1 MKPVFFETQA
11 ALRKWLVKNHKTAGE
26 LWVGMYKKHTG
37 KPSITWPQV
46 VDEVLCFGWIDGIR
60 KGIDADSF
68 TNRITPRRKGSHWSA
83 VNLKR
88 VLELQAEGRM
98 TPAGMKAYEERD
110 PAKSQQYSNEQRGIA
125 WPPALEV
132 KFKKSKQAW
141 THFNAQPPG
150 YRKTITWWVISAKR
164 EETQMKRL
172 ARVIEVSAAGGR
184 VDLGSPF
191 GGKNPPGGKS

>member
-1 MKPVFFETQA
+1 MKPVFFESPA
-11 ALRKWLVKNHKTAGE
+11 ALRKWLAKNHKSADE

-60 KGIDADSF
+60 KSIDADSY

-110 PAKSQQYSNEQRGIA
+110 PAKSQQYSSEQQGVA
-125 WPPALEV
+125 LPATLEAR
-132 KFKKSKQAW
+132 FKKNKQAW
-141 THFNAQPPG
+141 TFFNQQPPG
-150 YRKTITWWVISAKR
+150 YRKTILWWVVSAKR
-164 EETQMKRL
+164 EDTQIKRL
-172 ARVIEVSAAGGR
+172 QRLIEVSAAGAR

-191 GGKNPPGGKS
+191 GGKA

>member
-1 MKPVFFETQA
+1 MKPVFFESPA
-11 ALRKWLVKNHKTAGE
+11 ALRKWLAKNHKSADE

-60 KGIDADSF
+60 KGIDAESY

-110 PAKSQQYSNEQRGIA
+110 PAKSQQYSSEQQGV
-125 WPPALEV
+125 ALPTTLEAR
-132 KFKKSKQAW
+132 FKKNKQAW
-141 THFNAQPPG
+141 TFFNQQPPG
-150 YRKTITWWVISAKR
+150 YRKTILWWVVSAKR
-164 EETQMKRL
+164 EDTQIKRL
-172 ARVIEVSAAGGR
+172 QRLIEVSTAGAR

-191 GGKNPPGGKS
+191 GGKA

>member
-1 MKPVFFETQA
+1 MKPVFFESPA
-11 ALRKWLVKNHKTAGE
+11 ALRKWLAKNHKSADE

-60 KGIDADSF
+60 KSIDADSY

-110 PAKSQQYSNEQRGIA
+110 PAKSQQYSSEQQGVA
-125 WPPALEV
+125 LPAALEAR
-132 KFKKSKQAW
+132 FKKNKQAW
-141 THFNAQPPG
+141 TFFNQQPPG
-150 YRKTITWWVISAKR
+150 YRKTILWWVVSAKR
-164 EETQMKRL
+164 EDTQIKRL
-172 ARVIEVSAAGGR
+172 QRLIEVSAVGAR

-191 GGKNPPGGKS
+191 GGKA

>member
-1 MKPVFFETQA
+1 MKPVFFESPA
-11 ALRKWLVKNHKTAGE
+11 ALRKWLAKNHKSADE

-60 KGIDADSF
+60 KSIDADSY

-110 PAKSQQYSNEQRGIA
+110 PAKSQQYSSEQQGVA
-125 WPPALEV
+125 LPAALEAR
-132 KFKKSKQAW
+132 FKKNKQAW
-141 THFNAQPPG
+141 TFFNQQPPG
-150 YRKTITWWVISAKR
+150 YRKTILWWVVSAKR
-164 EETQMKRL
+164 EETQLKRL
-172 ARVIEVSAAGGR
+172 ARVIEVSAAGAR
-184 VDLGSPF
+184 VDLGSPS
-191 GGKNPPGGKS
+191 GRKA

>member
-11 ALRKWLVKNHKTAGE
+11 ALRKWLMKNHKTADE

-37 KPSITWPQV
+37 KPSITWLQV

-110 PAKSQQYSNEQRGIA
+110 PAKSQQYSNEQRGMA
-125 WPPALEV
+125 WPPVLEAR
-132 KFKKSKQAW
+132 FKKSKQAW
-141 THFNAQPPG
+141 AHFNAQPPG

-191 GGKNPPGGKS
+191 GGGKP

>member
-11 ALRKWLVKNHKTAGE
+11 ALRKWLMKNHKTADE

-37 KPSITWPQV
+37 KPSISWPQV

-98 TPAGMKAYEERD
+98 MPAGLKAYEERD
-110 PAKSQQYSNEQRGIA
+110 PAKSQQYSNEQRGMA
-125 WPPALEV
+125 WPAALEA

-141 THFNAQPPG
+141 AHFNAQPPG

-191 GGKNPPGGKS
+191 GREG

>member
-1 MKPVFFETQA
+1 MKPVFFESPA
-11 ALRKWLVKNHKTAGE
+11 ALRKWLAKNHKSADE

-60 KGIDADSF
+60 KSIDADSY

-110 PAKSQQYSNEQRGIA
+110 PAKSQQYSSEQQGVA
-125 WPPALEV
+125 LPATLEAR
-132 KFKKSKQAW
+132 FKKNKQAW
-141 THFNAQPPG
+141 TFFNQQPPG
-150 YRKTITWWVISAKR
+150 YRKTILWWVASAKR
-164 EETQMKRL
+164 EDTQIKRL
-172 ARVIEVSAAGGR
+172 QRLIEVSAAGAR

-191 GGKNPPGGKS
+191 GGKA

>member
-1 MKPVFFETQA
+1 MKPVFFESPA
-11 ALRKWLVKNHKTAGE
+11 ALRKWLAKNHKSADE

-60 KGIDADSF
+60 KGIDADSY

-98 TPAGMKAYEERD
+98 RPAGMKAYEERD
-110 PAKSQQYSNEQRGIA
+110 PAKSQQYSSEQQGVA
-125 WPPALEV
+125 LPAALEAR
-132 KFKKSKQAW
+132 FKKNKQAW
-141 THFNAQPPG
+141 TFFNQQPPG
-150 YRKTITWWVISAKR
+150 YRKTILWWVVSAKR
-164 EETQMKRL
+164 EDTQIKRL
-172 ARVIEVSAAGGR
+172 QRLIEVSAAGAR
-184 VDLGSPF
+184 VDLTSPF
-191 GGKNPPGGKS
+191 GGKA